1 MKKIQKTIC
10 REELKSRIPGLF
22 AYIEENDADEF
33 KLHKATDSLQ
43 GCWGKIIENIKLP
56 NGINLKIGNETILSQ
71 YDTNKKEPVYS
82 YRTLISYYYQ
92 YKDYPFK
99 TSVDD
104 GSFIGFMEEGIGKIE
119 INFTTLGLNEKDND
133 LVPHYI
139 YLANVRN
146 LINQYSKLKVIYD
159 YYKDEENVESDICC
173 LLAKYIRMGGD
184 IMYNE
189 LIRLNDIAE
198 TEATK
203 YYGYAVK
210 DADEVNNKVTKKLTL
225 NMGINLNQSIHDIGY
240 LSCYLNDWVGGD
252 AHKEGELYTYDGNT
266 YVCMKDNNDEFNK
279 ETFEFDFKEDSR
291 HFQKLTDISRWPKP
305 LQPGNK
311 TIRDN
316 IIKADNPYGTKFV
329 VERDEYELDY
339 SADSKLK
346 SLRRYKT
353 YINGEDI
360 EEEPSDNEDW
370 LFYYRIG
377 VVSNYTTVTDEFGN
391 ICDIEELN
399 KGNKVAAETGDKL
412 AAFGNVITNIVANKN
427 KRTITFTYVINAH
440 LKSSE
445 LQPEKING
453 NYPTDDDGNKLYK
466 FKDFVYDDS
475 TAYKHYGVKYEE
487 TYTYD
492 EGSELDT
499 LVKGQD
505 AFTFYEYVN
514 DINDTITSY
523 NKYAFSLVNSTRYYD
538 KRLDTQIV
546 SIPYV
551 KSDYEAIIKN
561 ETDYLFADTFKR
573 DYLNDITYKPTVEND
588 VRIDRGNYAA
598 FEKHLKLGEIKS
610 METMENFSNG
620 SFFNIQKVN

>member
-1 MKKIQKTIC
+1 
-10 REELKSRIPGLF
+10 
-22 AYIEENDADEF
+22 
-33 KLHKATDSLQ
+33 
-43 GCWGKIIENIKLP
+43 
-56 NGINLKIGNETILSQ
+56 
-71 YDTNKKEPVYS
+71 
-82 YRTLISYYYQ
+82 
-92 YKDYPFK
+92 
-99 TSVDD
+99 
-104 GSFIGFMEEGIGKIE
+104 
-119 INFTTLGLNEKDND
+119 
-133 LVPHYI
+133 
-139 YLANVRN
+139 
-146 LINQYSKLKVIYD
+146 
-159 YYKDEENVESDICC
+159 
-173 LLAKYIRMGGD
+173 
-184 IMYNE
+184 
-189 LIRLNDIAE
+189 
-198 TEATK
+198 
-203 YYGYAVK
+203 
-210 DADEVNNKVTKKLTL
+210 
-225 NMGINLNQSIHDIGY
+225 MGINLNQSIHDIGY

-252 AHKEGELYTYDGNT
+252 AHKKGELYTYDGNT
-266 YVCMKDNNDEFNK
+266 YVCMEDNNDEFNK
-279 ETFEFDFKEDSR
+279 ETFEFDFKEDSS

-329 VERDEYELDY
+329 VERDGDGKPKTEQPPDYPLKY

-377 VVSNYTTVTDEFGN
+377 VISNYTTVTDEFGN

-412 AAFGNVITNIVANKN
+412 AAFGNVITNIEFDKDNH
-427 KRTITFTYVINAH
+427 TITFTYVINAH

-445 LQPEKING
+445 TDPEKING

-466 FKDFVYDDS
+466 FKDFVYDNN
-475 TAYKHYGVKYEE
+475 KNYGVEYKE

-492 EGSELDT
+492 EGSELDYLINHPT
-499 LVKGQD
+499 NDEIREHFNEEVTDENRRFDINEDGVIDEKD
-505 AFTFYEYVN
+505 VEANFTFNEYVN

-538 KRLDTQIV
+538 KQLDTQIV